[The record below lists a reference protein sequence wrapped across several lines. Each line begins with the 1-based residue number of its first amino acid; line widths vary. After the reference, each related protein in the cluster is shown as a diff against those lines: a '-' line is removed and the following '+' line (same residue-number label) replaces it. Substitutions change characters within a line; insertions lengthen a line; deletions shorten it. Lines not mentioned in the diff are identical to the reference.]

1 MRAKGDEKERGRR
14 ESKRDKERQI
24 ERKEKVEAPEERQRE
39 RKKKSWNCNASRTMA
54 NVFNCLLSPAR
65 FVIIKVVFMGDLGQI
80 KNTLARRS
88 DAEMDAKAIKQT
100 NPHRSCSTGCFIDGL
115 LL

>member
-39 RKKKSWNCNASRTMA
+39 KKKIMELQ
-54 NVFNCLLSPAR
+54 CLTDDG
-65 FVIIKVVFMGDLGQI
+65 K
-80 KNTLARRS
+80 
-88 DAEMDAKAIKQT
+88 
-100 NPHRSCSTGCFIDGL
+100 CF
-115 LL
+115 